1 MAKVSAFKRKNE
13 LEKKGLLIERSKFLL
28 IQENISTTVKFKNFV
43 KAQLI
48 MPHCQ
53 LKLVSKLY
61 SVGILPGIVA
71 IGLIVILRLSGA
83 LQSIEWVTFDS
94 FLRLR
99 PSEPIEERIV
109 IVGIDEADIRRIGN
123 YPIPDREIAKL
134 LRTLQKYGPRV
145 IGLDIVRDI
154 PVEPGHDELV
164 ATFKDIKNLILLE
177 KVIPISI
184 KPPPDLPPEQI
195 GFIDY
200 LSDNDGKVRRAILGI
215 NRPENDKEY
224 AFSLPLR
231 LAETYLKAQGIKLSN
246 GIRDREAM
254 RFGLTELPRFFPY
267 SGGYV
272 GADDFGVQLLLN
284 YRNGR
289 ERFRTLSL
297 QDINDIEA
305 AKGNPDV
312 LRDTFGDR
320 IVLIGITAPSIKDFI
335 NTSAISNLQPPGKIY
350 GVEFHAHVASQIV
363 SAVLDGRPVLKT
375 WSQALEYLWI
385 IAWGVLAI
393 YLGRL
398 TQSPLKNLVYVAAAS
413 LGLVGISY
421 AFIIGGW
428 WIPVAPALL
437 VLVINGAILN
447 TFDRYD
453 QFLRYQ
459 IKIRQHSIERTF
471 VTIHNGPL
479 QTLANILRHVQDQDL
494 EPNRLLEEL
503 KNLNWEIR
511 EVGEYLKLEA
521 LDRKESL
528 RLGSGL
534 ILDLKIPIRDLLYEV
549 YSHTLQRKFPSFKTL
564 KVKAYSFEP
573 IEEQYLSLE
582 QKRELCQ
589 FLEESLC
596 NVGKHAKKL
605 TRLSATGKE
614 NKGWYTLSIKDNGS
628 SICSSSEGR
637 GTKQCL
643 NLAKKLKG
651 KFKRTCLGEKGTL
664 CELTWPITSRNW
676 IFASIKRHVTTK
688 ILKQRG

>member
-1 MAKVSAFKRKNE
+1 LLRKKQLLPTISSKIRKEFTIWSA
-13 LEKKGLLIERSKFLL
+13 G
-28 IQENISTTVKFKNFV
+28 T
-43 KAQLI
+43 
-48 MPHCQ
+48 
-53 LKLVSKLY
+53 
-61 SVGILPGIVA
+61 LPGIVA
-71 IGLIVILRLSGA
+71 IGLIVLLRLSGA
-83 LQSIEWVTFDS
+83 LQLIEWVTFDS

-109 IVGIDEADIRRIGN
+109 IVGIDEADIRRIRN

-134 LRTLQKYGPRV
+134 LKTLQKYRPRA
-145 IGLDIVRDI
+145 IGLDIVRDL
-154 PVEPGHDELV
+154 PVEPGHAELV
-164 ATFKDIKNLILLE
+164 ATFKDIKNLIVVE
-177 KVIPISI
+177 KLIPISI
-184 KPPPDLPPEQI
+184 KPPPDLPPEKI

-200 LSDNDGKVRRAILGI
+200 FSDDDGKVRRATLGI
-215 NRPENDKEY
+215 KRPENDKKY

-231 LAETYLKAQGIKLSN
+231 LAETYLKAEGIKLSN
-246 GIRDREAM
+246 GIRDPDAM
-254 RFGLTELPRFFPY
+254 RFGSTELPRFFPN

-272 GADDFGVQLLLN
+272 RTDDFGVQLLLN

-289 ERFRTLSL
+289 KRFRTLSL

-305 AKGNPDV
+305 KGNPDV
-312 LRDTFGDR
+312 LRDTFGSR
-320 IVLIGITAPSIKDFI
+320 IVLIGKTAPSIKDFI
-335 NTSAISNLQPPGKIY
+335 NTSAIANLQPPGKIY
-350 GVEFHAHVASQIV
+350 GVEFHAHVVSQIV
-363 SAVLDGRPVLKT
+363 SAVLDKRPILKT
-375 WSQALEYLWI
+375 WSQGWEYLWTV
-385 IAWGVLAI
+385 AWGVLAI

-421 AFIIGGW
+421 AFILGGW
-428 WIPVAPALL
+428 WIPAAPALL
-437 VLVINGAILN
+437 ILVINGAILN
-447 TFDRYD
+447 TFYQYDR
-453 QFLRYQ
+453 FLRFQ
-459 IKIRQHSIERTF
+459 IEIRQHTIERTF
-471 VTIHNGPL
+471 VEIHNGPL

-494 EPNRLLEEL
+494 EPNRLIEEL

-549 YSHTLQRKFPSFKTL
+549 YSHTLQRNFPSFKTL

-589 FLEESLC
+589 FLEEALC

-628 SICSSSEGR
+628 SVCSSFENR

-664 CELTWPITSRNW
+664 CELSWPITDRNW
-676 IFASIKRHVTTK
+676 NFASIKSNFKTK
-688 ILKQRG
+688 ILKGRG